1 MNRMNKK
8 YIMGL
13 LALAALAAGQAA
25 AVEVWFGQ
33 DVSTRDKYRELI
45 WSAENDVT
53 VAMDRFTDYTL
64 ADACIDAAKRGRRV
78 RVILDGDKRNVLV
91 GKALGDH
98 LAGGG
103 VEVQYDRSES
113 NLYDRF
119 VVIDDHTVIVGSY
132 PFIED
137 APSSPMTDAVVIR
150 DEEVARQYLE
160 FFDFV
165 WNLTK

>member
-1 MNRMNKK
+1 MKK
-8 YIMGL
+8 KTAVAAT
-13 LALAALAAGQAA
+13 LAVLAAGAA
-25 AVEVWFGQ
+25 YAEIEAWFGQ
-33 DVSTRDKYRELI
+33 AVSVRDKLRGVI
-45 WSAENDVT
+45 RAAEYDVV

-64 ADACIDAAKRGRRV
+64 ADELIFAAKRGRRV
-78 RVILDGDKRNVLV
+78 RVVIDGDKRNLLM

-103 VEVQYDRSES
+103 VEVMYDRSES

-119 VVIDDHTVIVGSY
+119 LVLDERVVVVGSY

-137 APSSPMTDAVVIR
+137 APSSPMTDAVVI
-150 DEEVARQYLE
+150 DDADLAKQYME
-160 FFDFV
+160 FFDFI